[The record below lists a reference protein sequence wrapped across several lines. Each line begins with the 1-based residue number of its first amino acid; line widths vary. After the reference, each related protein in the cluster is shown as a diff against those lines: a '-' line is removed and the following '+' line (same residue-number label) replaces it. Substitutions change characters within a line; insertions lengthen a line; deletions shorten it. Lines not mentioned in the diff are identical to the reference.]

1 MSATETTEDGGEG
14 YFASVSDL
22 MVGILFVFLLM
33 LTVFALNF
41 RDAEDEQK
49 VARKQYEE
57 LLLRAAAAE
66 KKAQEEAERA
76 EMQRQKNEHLRG
88 LLKQAVERMTQ
99 DIEDRQQARQRLLSR
114 LEDMLKKAGVIVT
127 VDPET
132 GVLRLPEQILFERGQ
147 STLGTGTN
155 NARLTDARAVLDKLS
170 ESLAS
175 VLPCYSSRDLRAG
188 CQERDLAT
196 LEGVLVEGHSDVQG
210 YRGLSPEDSRDRN
223 DRLSVERSL
232 NVFKEIRQK
241 NGLDDLKNTSGFPL
255 LAVSA
260 YGDRRPIVA
269 GSTEE
274 EFQKNRRI
282 DLRFLLSTKTS
293 KELQRLIDEIKPA
306 LEDVQ

>member
-1 MSATETTEDGGEG
+1 MSANDANEDGGES

-49 VARKQYEE
+49 VARHKYEE
-57 LLLRAAAAE
+57 LLE
-66 KKAQEEAERA
+66 KNR
-76 EMQRQKNEHLRG
+76 NLRG
-88 LLKQAVERMTQ
+88 LLREAVERMTQ
-99 DIEDRQQARQRLLSR
+99 DIEDRQQARQRLLSQ
-114 LEDMLKKAGVIVT
+114 LEQMLKKAGIVVT

-147 STLGTGTN
+147 STLGAGN
-155 NARLTDARAVLDKLS
+155 NAARLNDARSVLNKLS

-175 VLPCYSSRDLRAG
+175 ALPCYSSLEPKAG
-188 CQERDLAT
+188 CEVRDLAT

-210 YRGLSPEDSRDRN
+210 YRGLSLEASRDRN
-223 DRLSVERSL
+223 DLLSVERSL

-241 NGLDDLKNTSGFPL
+241 NGLEELKNMGGFPL
-255 LAVSA
+255 IAVSA
-260 YGDRRPIVA
+260 YGDRRPISM

-274 EFQKNRRI
+274 DLQKNRRI
-282 DLRFLLSTKTS
+282 DLRFLLSSRTS
-293 KELQRLIDEIKPA
+293 KELQRLIDEIRPA
-306 LEDVQ
+306 LEDVE